1 MAKFPEFVAVKLP
14 ADVAAAAK
22 EQAAADDRTLSAY
35 LRRVITQAVERA
47 QSDANRSH
55 HG

>member
-22 EQAAADDRTLSAY
+22 QQAEADDRTLSAY
-35 LRRVITQAVERA
+35 LRRLITQAVQRKQPE
-47 QSDANRSH
+47 SDR
-55 HG
+55 G